1 MKRNLFPFDI
11 ENNKY
16 QIKILIS
23 SLKNLIFKLSNSNE
37 YRLED
42 STKFIRRL
50 DNSII
55 ILKNLYKIKEVK
67 LICLLD
73 IGRNRI

>member
-1 MKRNLFPFDI
+1 MKKNLFPFDI
-11 ENNKY
+11 ENNIY
-16 QIKILIS
+16 EIKKLIL

-50 DNSII
+50 DHSIT
-55 ILKNLYKIKEVK
+55 ILKNLYMIQEV
-67 LICLLD
+67 
-73 IGRNRI
+73 N